1 MAGNM
6 SSSTNGELKKL
17 SEESLAQPPEKVFDI
32 MYKLGEG
39 SYGSVYKAQHKESSS
54 IVAIKLVP
62 VESDLHEIIK
72 EISIMQQC
80 DSPYVVRY
88 YGSYFKQYDLWICME
103 YCGAGSVSDIMR
115 LRKKTL
121 TEDEIATIL
130 SDTLKGLVY
139 LHLRRKIHRD
149 IKAANILLNT
159 EGYAKL
165 ADFGVAGQLT
175 DTMAKRNTV
184 IGTPFWM
191 APEVIEEI
199 GYDCVADIWSL
210 GITALEMAEGKPP
223 YGDIHPMRAI
233 FMIPQKPPPSFRE
246 PDRWST
252 EFIDFVSKC
261 LVKEPDDR
269 ATATELLEHEF
280 IRNAKHRSI
289 LKPMLEE
296 TCAIREQQRA
306 NRSIGGVGMLQNM
319 LETSFMED
327 PGTLVP
333 EKVGEYQQSSA
344 SDATMIAHAEPDL
357 DEGTLG
363 PGGLKNLNKG
373 GPAAG
378 AAAAATTASPLD
390 GPPVDTGT
398 MVELESNLGTMVINS
413 DSDDSTT
420 AKPTDDQ
427 KPRNRYRPQFLEHF
441 ERKNAGDARGD
452 DKAMAT
458 EYSPAAAEQQQ
469 QQQQQQ
475 QQLQQE
481 KPHLASGANDITN
494 WEHNMEMQFQQISA
508 INQYGLQQHQ
518 QLQHALMA
526 YPLMDEQLIALNNQ
540 QNLLRNNAA
549 AQAIGQQ
556 GIPPAAAPAAPAQP
570 PPAYQNQHM
579 HTQSHAYVEGE
590 FEFLK
595 FLTFDDL
602 TQRLSNIDHEMEL
615 EIEQLNK
622 KYNAKRQ
629 PIVDAMNA
637 KRKRQQN
644 INNNL
649 IKI

>member
-1 MAGNM
+1 M

-121 TEDEIATIL
+121 TEEEIATIL

-280 IRNAKHRSI
+280 IRNAKHRAI

-306 NRSIGGVGMLQNM
+306 NRSIAGVSANAMLQNM

-333 EKVGEYQQSSA
+333 EKLGEYQQNSA
-344 SDATMIAHAEPDL
+344 SDATMIAHAEQDL

-363 PGGLKNLNKG
+363 PGGLRNLNKAA
-373 GPAAG
+373 GPTAG
-378 AAAAATTASPLD
+378 AAAAASAASPLD

-398 MVELESNLGTMVINS
+398 MVELESNLGKNIMKFREVQVIM
-413 DSDDSTT
+413 
-420 AKPTDDQ
+420 
-427 KPRNRYRPQFLEHF
+427 NRLNCRHHGY
-441 ERKNAGDARGD
+441 
-452 DKAMAT
+452 
-458 EYSPAAAEQQQ
+458 
-469 QQQQQQ
+469 
-475 QQLQQE
+475 QLR
-481 KPHLASGANDITN
+481 
-494 WEHNMEMQFQQISA
+494 
-508 INQYGLQQHQ
+508 
-518 QLQHALMA
+518 
-526 YPLMDEQLIALNNQ
+526 
-540 QNLLRNNAA
+540 LR
-549 AQAIGQQ
+549 
-556 GIPPAAAPAAPAQP
+556 
-570 PPAYQNQHM
+570 
-579 HTQSHAYVEGE
+579 
-590 FEFLK
+590 
-595 FLTFDDL
+595 
-602 TQRLSNIDHEMEL
+602 
-615 EIEQLNK
+615 
-622 KYNAKRQ
+622 
-629 PIVDAMNA
+629 
-637 KRKRQQN
+637 
-644 INNNL
+644 
-649 IKI
+649 